1 MRSASWRS
9 GRGAIMLT
17 VAAPLL
23 ISEFTSATPSAH
35 LVLTVASL
43 LMPLPVVI
51 NIVSIQVAARV
62 NNIAVFTEIIGTA
75 VFGVLLFALWGRVQ
89 GDEVRREDILTNT
102 TSVYHNPTIYAF
114 ALVGL
119 IGTFTLVGFELAA
132 DISEDAVSPQCS
144 VLRGVIWAVAGSAV
158 LGMIALIGFTEAI
171 PDLKTV
177 ETAPL
182 PLLGRADVIHPPAA
196 NSAAHCSAAIRAVSA
211 CAASG
216 VRI

>member
-1 MRSASWRS
+1 
-9 GRGAIMLT
+9 
-17 VAAPLL
+17 
-23 ISEFTSATPSAH
+23 
-35 LVLTVASL
+35 
-43 LMPLPVVI
+43 
-51 NIVSIQVAARV
+51 
-62 NNIAVFTEIIGTA
+62 
-75 VFGVLLFALWGRVQ
+75 
-89 GDEVRREDILTNT
+89 VRRADILTNT

-144 VLRGVIWAVAGSAV
+144 VPRGVIWAEAGSAV

-171 PDLKTV
+171 PYLKTV

-182 PLLGRADVIHPPAA
+182 LGRVDVVNPPAA
-196 NSAAHCSAAIRAVSA
+196 NSAAHSSAAIRAVSA